1 MTNYISK
8 IFDGAFKS
16 VARTENDIA
25 DMAYKVK
32 TGKMKRSELEIA
44 ARGGKGISRY
54 QKYKAKRA
62 KRKLGYE

>member
-1 MTNYISK
+1 MVNYVSK
-8 IFDGAFKS
+8 IFGDMFKGIS
-16 VARTENDIA
+16 RTESDIA

-44 ARGGKGISRY
+44 AKGGRGISRY

-62 KRKLGYE
+62 KRKLGL